1 MICSCFVPD
10 VTHFPH
16 TWYHPHSSP
25 RFTLTVDVFILSD
38 QVRVS
43 PMLAITVSPAIMG
56 FELPEQGSGA
66 QRRVW
71 CVRTGEACAVM

>member
-1 MICSCFVPD
+1 MLL
-10 VTHFPH
+10 TFPIPGK
-16 TWYHPHSSP
+16 TPTPLP

-66 QRRVW
+66 QGRVW
-71 CVRTGEACAVM
+71 CVRTGEAPGQRPAL